1 MILLIFSYDYLERL
15 LLLSFFYNMHIMGE
29 PNGSTSLRVALIS
42 EQRSNYLQL
51 GYSEE
56 DCAALTHDGEIQAVL
71 STLKKLGH
79 QVTLVPGIESLVQQL
94 AAGKHKCWDLA
105 FNMAQGF
112 HGPAR
117 ESQVPA
123 LLGAYQVPHT
133 FADAATMALC
143 QNKANTKVDTP
154 GSLPGNCLRRSR
166 LTNSLQ
172 P

>member
-1 MILLIFSYDYLERL
+1 
-15 LLLSFFYNMHIMGE
+15 MGE
-29 PNGSTSLRVALIS
+29 SNGSTSLRVALIS

-71 STLKKLGH
+71 STLKNLGH

-154 GSLPGNCLRRSR
+154 GSLPGDCLGRSR
-166 LTNSLQ
+166 LTNFLQ